1 MMSVFW
7 LWVAL
12 GFYSLGLL
20 HAIITVVRRQLALF
34 RVALVAITLGFLFQF
49 VSLVELALAEWRFPA
64 STIAEASSL
73 FAFLITLGFLLA
85 YWRYQVSSLS
95 VFAFPLVFVMTLAA
109 AVSQRPNPPLSPL
122 LQESWLPLHV
132 FFALAGYA
140 ALILSF
146 LSGVMYL
153 IQEWELK
160 RKQPH
165 TFFHRLPPLDTLER
179 LGSGSLLVG
188 FPLITIGLLVGTLGA
203 ASAWGQGW
211 MLDPK
216 VMLSFT
222 LWVIYLLLIYS
233 RVGVGWRGRKAAVST
248 IVGMAAIL
256 VSWSANYLSIH
267 HAFFT
272 R

>member
-1 MMSVFW
+1 MSIFW

-20 HAIITVVRRQLALF
+20 HAIITVVRRHSALF

-49 VSLVELALAEWRFPA
+49 VSLVELALVEERFPA
-64 STIAEASSL
+64 SNVAEASSL

-85 YWRYQVSSLS
+85 HWRYQVTSLS

-109 AVSQRPNPPLSPL
+109 AVSQRPHPPLSPL
-122 LQESWLPLHV
+122 LAGSWLPLHV
-132 FFALAGYA
+132 FFTLGGYA

-146 LSGVMYL
+146 LAGVMYL
-153 IQEWELK
+153 IQEGELK

-165 TFFHRLPPLDTLER
+165 TFYHRLPPLDTLER
-179 LGSGSLLVG
+179 LGSRALVVG

-203 ASAWGQGW
+203 ANSWGKGW
-211 MLDPK
+211 LLDPK
-216 VMLSFT
+216 VLLSFT
-222 LWVIYLLLIYS
+222 LWVVYLLLVYS
-233 RVGVGWRGRKAAVST
+233 RVGIGWRGRKAAVST
-248 IVGMAAIL
+248 IVGMAAVL
-256 VSWSANYLSIH
+256 VSWSANYVSSL